1 MRAYV
6 NSARLRML
14 VVSWAVLP
22 TFFCQPVFGETT
34 VEDGFSRAKEGR
46 VIDAETR
53 KPIADA
59 WVVARWLHGGYSAA
73 EGSSRSGC
81 RYSLTVRTDAQGF
94 YHIPDTSKDVATE
107 SGQGTQLHDAYKWSV
122 IAYAPGHFREAD
134 FNTSVL
140 RDATTGAE
148 PLKLKAMLSPA
159 LFTAEP
165 AEHPAV
171 VGNDASGQHL
181 ADIVLTA
188 RALPP
193 ALKVLYLE
201 NLFERSQCRTPQDQ
215 AFARAAYTEA
225 HQVACA
231 NNPTFMGAQ
240 FGLANLWSAV
250 SSAAHTPAN
259 ADALRQLN
267 DKAYF
272 NHHEYLT
279 DDRKLLCGLTQ
290 PDSGG
295 AQ

>member
-6 NSARLRML
+6 NSVLLRML
-14 VVSWAVLP
+14 VASWSVLQ
-22 TFFCQPVFGETT
+22 TFFCLPAFGETT

-59 WVVARWLHGGYSAA
+59 WVVARWLHGGYSGA

-81 RYSLTVRTDAQGF
+81 RYSLTVRTDARGL
-94 YHIPDTSKDVATE
+94 YHIPETSKEVETE
-107 SGQGTQLHDAYKWSV
+107 PSQGAQLHDAYKWSV

-134 FNTSVL
+134 FNASVL
-140 RDATTGAE
+140 RDATTGTE
-148 PLKLKAMLSPA
+148 PSKALLSPA

-181 ADIVLTA
+181 ADIVLA
-188 RALPP
+188 SRSLPP
-193 ALKVLYLE
+193 ALKVLYVE
-201 NLFERSQCRTPQDQ
+201 NLFGRSQCGVSQDQ
-215 AFARAAYTEA
+215 ALARAAYTEA
-225 HQVACA
+225 HQIACT

-250 SSAAHTPAN
+250 PSAAHTPAN

-272 NHHEYLT
+272 NHHEYST